1 MRKILVIIVLG
12 AFVYSCSNNQKK
24 KEEKVVTPTTL
35 KSDIKALD
43 DSLLVQYE
51 LVKKNKVKDIHPNYY
66 INATQKYLAFYR
78 KFPKDPYA
86 PECLD
91 KVQQLYTQQKLY
103 DLTLKFSDTLL
114 MKYPDYKGNPT
125 VLLNAG
131 SIADGIIHDK
141 SKIQKYYGK
150 LLKDYP
156 NIDKETKEMVEFRL
170 KHIDLSFDEL
180 IELQAQKITQKK

>member
-1 MRKILVIIVLG
+1 MRKILVIIVFG
-12 AFVYSCSNNQKK
+12 AFVYSCSNKQKK
-24 KEEKVVTPTTL
+24 KEKKAISPTSL
-35 KSDIKALD
+35 KSDIKAMD

-66 INATQKYLAFYR
+66 INATQKYLTFYR

-114 MKYPDYKGNPT
+114 LKYPDYKGNPS

-180 IELQAQKITQKK
+180 IELQAQKLTQKK

>member
-1 MRKILVIIVLG
+1 MRKIILIIVLG
-12 AFVYSCSNNQKK
+12 AFVYSCSNNEKK
-24 KEEKVVTPTTL
+24 LEKVVTPATL
-35 KSDIKALD
+35 KSDIKAMD
-43 DSLLVQYE
+43 DSLSVQYE
-51 LVKKNKVKDIHPNYY
+51 LVKKNKVNGIHPNYY

-86 PECLD
+86 PVCLD

-103 DLTLKFSDTLL
+103 DLVLKFSDTLL
-114 MKYPDYKGNPT
+114 MKYPDYKDNPT
-125 VLLNAG
+125 VLLNCG

-141 SKIQKYYGK
+141 KKIQKYYGK

-156 NIDKETKEMVEFRL
+156 NIDKETKEMLEFRL
-170 KHIDLSFDEL
+170 KHIDLTFDEL

>member
-1 MRKILVIIVLG
+1 MKNLIAFIIIG
-12 AFVYSCSNNQKK
+12 ALAFSCSNNKK
-24 KEEKVVTPTTL
+24 KEEKIVTPTSL
-35 KSDIKALD
+35 KSDIKAMD

-51 LVKKNKVKDIHPNYY
+51 LVKKNKLKDIHPNYY
-66 INATQKYLAFYR
+66 INATQKYLAFFR

-103 DLTLKFSDTLL
+103 DLVLKFSDTLL
-114 MKYPDYKGNPT
+114 MKYPDYKGNPS

-141 SKIQKYYGK
+141 KKIQKYYGR
-150 LLKDYP
+150 LLKDYQ

-170 KHIDLSFDEL
+170 KHIDLTFDEL
-180 IELQAQKITQKK
+180 IELQAQKLTQKK